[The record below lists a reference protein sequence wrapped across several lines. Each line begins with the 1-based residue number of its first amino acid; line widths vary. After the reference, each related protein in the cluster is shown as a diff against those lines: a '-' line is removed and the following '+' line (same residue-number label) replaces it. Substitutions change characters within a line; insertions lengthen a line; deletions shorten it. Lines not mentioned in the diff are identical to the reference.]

1 MNLLVSK
8 GFCSV
13 RFILRLLVYRPLGTG
28 AVNITRGDLERL
40 QPGKYLNDTLIE
52 FGLKYVSADCR
63 ALLTKG
69 HHCRLWLNELR
80 DRDPELAD
88 QIHLFSS
95 FFYKKLAIKE

>member
-1 MNLLVSK
+1 MNLLVANSSYSAR
-8 GFCSV
+8 CTP
-13 RFILRLLVYRPLGTG
+13 RLLVYRPLGNG

-52 FGLKYVSADCR
+52 FGLKYVLTDCR
-63 ALLTKG
+63 APLTND
-69 HHCRLWLNELR
+69 HHCRLWLNDLR
-80 DRDPELAD
+80 DCDPELAD